1 MYQWLVRFGK
11 GDILMDFL
19 KEYEVARGTI
29 RELTVIISVVFLFQ
43 IAIKLW
49 NRCSVSHNPKK
60 VKLIKCDMLNRF
72 NNGIK
77 FLNYIFSSIMLYLAV
92 FTVFGLFIDCFILYL
107 RDVPLTGVIQ
117 NNPRLSL
124 LFLQYFPY
132 EILVCGVISIL
143 VLMFHLNDETIGESS
158 IWILVIFFAALYAI
172 GWKHR

>member
-1 MYQWLVRFGK
+1 
-11 GDILMDFL
+11 MDFL

-77 FLNYIFSSIMLYLAV
+77 FLNYIFSSIMLYLAAFIV
-92 FTVFGLFIDCFILYL
+92 F
-107 RDVPLTGVIQ
+107 GVIQ
-117 NNPRLSL
+117 KNPQLSL

-132 EILVCGVISIL
+132 EIFVCGVISIL

-158 IWILVIFFAALYAI
+158 IWVLVIFFAALYAI
-172 GWKHR
+172 G

>member
-1 MYQWLVRFGK
+1 
-11 GDILMDFL
+11 MDFL

-49 NRCSVSHNPKK
+49 NRCSVSHNLKK
-60 VKLIKCDMLNRF
+60 VKLIKSDMLNRF

-77 FLNYIFSSIMLYLAV
+77 FLNYIFSSIMLYLAA
-92 FTVFGLFIDCFILYL
+92 FTVFGLLIDCFILYL

-117 NNPRLSL
+117 KNPQLSL

-132 EILVCGVISIL
+132 EIFVCGVISIL

-158 IWILVIFFAALYAI
+158 IWTLVIFFAALYAI
-172 GWKHR
+172 

>member
-1 MYQWLVRFGK
+1 
-11 GDILMDFL
+11 MDFL

-92 FTVFGLFIDCFILYL
+92 FTVFDLFIDCFILYL

-158 IWILVIFFAALYAI
+158 IYLDISDLFCSFIYNWMKAQEE
-172 GWKHR
+172 